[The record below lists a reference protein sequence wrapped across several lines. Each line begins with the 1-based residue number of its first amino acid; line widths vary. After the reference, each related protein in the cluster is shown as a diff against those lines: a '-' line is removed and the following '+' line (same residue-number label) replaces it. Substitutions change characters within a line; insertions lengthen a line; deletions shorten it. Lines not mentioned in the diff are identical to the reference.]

1 MKYIVS
7 WTLPQATFTAALGR
21 FLQTGGMPPAGVK
34 LIGRWHG
41 MNGGGFAV
49 VETTDAK
56 ALYAWFA
63 EWTEFIPVQVTPC
76 LEDADAGAVLQ
87 SLRHG

>member
-7 WTLPQATFTAALGR
+7 WTLHQGTFHSAVAYLQA
-21 FLQTGGMPPAGVK
+21 GGIPPAGVK
-34 LIGRWHG
+34 LVGRWHG
-41 MNGGGFAV
+41 MSERGFAI

-56 ALYAWFA
+56 ALFAWVT
-63 EWTEFIPVQVTPC
+63 EWSDVLPMETTPC

-87 SLRHG
+87 SLEL

>member
-1 MKYIVS
+1 VKYITS
-7 WTLPQATFTAALGR
+7 WSLPQSTYNAAVAR
-21 FLQTGGMPPAGVK
+21 FLEAGGLPPAGVT

-56 ALYAWFA
+56 ALYAWVA
-63 EWTEFIPVQVTPC
+63 EWSEFIPVQVTPC
-76 LEDADAGAVLQ
+76 LEDAEAGEVLK
-87 SLRHG
+87 SLKG